1 MTRDDLAGDE
11 ESVGDDGLPAE
22 LRAAINGCLASS
34 ISGEVV
40 VKPTVFVS
48 KNAKQAVMDA
58 FELVGGVPR
67 LAHYADKNYGR
78 FVNGLFSKALPLTV
92 AGDPDAP
99 VRFEVPWLSKER
111 FANMATREPVTVSGE
126 SARVIPMRPEPDA
139 E

>member
-67 LAHYADKNYGR
+67 LAHYAGR
-78 FVNGLFSKALPLTV
+78 AARPGDARSGTSAPCTRG
-92 AGDPDAP
+92 AGAPD
-99 VRFEVPWLSKER
+99 
-111 FANMATREPVTVSGE
+111 
-126 SARVIPMRPEPDA
+126 
-139 E
+139 